1 MHAHSDP
8 SQSPSPPIV
17 LIHGLW
23 MTPLSWEDWIDR
35 YRTRGLEVH
44 APAWP
49 GFDVGEDTLRANP
62 KQIAGLDITTIIDSY
77 EEKIRQLSEPPII
90 IGHSFGGLFAQLLLD
105 RGLGVA
111 GVALN
116 PAHPRGAKWIPL
128 STLRATRSILG
139 NPFSK
144 NGATPLTEKQFH
156 YAMTTTLSADE
167 SRKLWQRYAVPAANK
182 VLWQGGFANF
192 SPRAAARVD
201 FKNPNRAPLLLVACS
216 EDRIVTSGTV
226 RSNYK
231 LQSKSPSLTAFK
243 EYEGR
248 PHLYAGVAGWEEV
261 ADFALDWA
269 LAPRELT

>member
-1 MHAHSDP
+1 MSTTSESERSTA
-8 SQSPSPPIV
+8 PPIV
-17 LIHGLW
+17 LVHGLW
-23 MTPLSWEDWIDR
+23 MTPLSWEGWISR
-35 YRTRGLEVH
+35 YRAAGFAVH

-49 GFDVGEDTLRANP
+49 GFDVGEDELRANP
-62 KQIAGLDITTIIDSY
+62 KQVAGLDIKTIIDSY
-77 EEKIRQLSEPPII
+77 EAKIRELDEPPII

-128 STLRATRSILG
+128 STLRSTRPILG

-156 YAMTTTLSADE
+156 YAMTATLSAEE
-167 SRKLWQRYAVPAANK
+167 SRALWQRYAVPAANK

-192 SPRAAARVD
+192 SPRAAARIN
-201 FKNPNRAPLLLVACS
+201 FKNPDRAPLLLVACS
-216 EDRIVTSGTV
+216 EDHIVTSSTV
-226 RSNYK
+226 RSNFR
-231 LQSKSPSLTAFK
+231 LQSKSPALTALK

-248 PHLYAGVAGWEEV
+248 PHLYTGVAGWEEV

-269 LAPRELT
+269 LAPRELS